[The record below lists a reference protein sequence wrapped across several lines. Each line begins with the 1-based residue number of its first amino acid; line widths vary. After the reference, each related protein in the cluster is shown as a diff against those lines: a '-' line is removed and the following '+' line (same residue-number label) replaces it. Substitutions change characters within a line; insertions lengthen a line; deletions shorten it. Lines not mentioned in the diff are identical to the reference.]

1 MHGKEDVMPT
11 VSLSREQ
18 NRYQTVSRALHLIQA
33 DIDATLTQPR
43 RILIKPNFVYDNQQL
58 CATHVDTTRAIIDF
72 LQAYN
77 PKEIIIAESSSQSA
91 TRAFTNYHYH
101 KLAHEYGIELID
113 LDDDAYEEASIF
125 TRLHEGQ
132 FGTTTVRV
140 SKTVLE
146 AEYRIS
152 PAVMK
157 THDTVIVTLSLKNIV
172 MGSVLDKTRMHQ
184 GYEAM
189 NFNLYKI
196 AKLVPVHLAVID
208 GWQAMEGNGPVRGTA
223 VDAHTVL
230 ASTDFIAADF
240 IGAEVMGFNPATIGY
255 LQYAA
260 GHYGFRP
267 LGVGDRDQITLI
279 GEPFETLQ
287 RTFRPHDSY
296 RAQLAWHIPETLI
309 PEMNALLNS
318 AEE

>member
-1 MHGKEDVMPT
+1 
-11 VSLSREQ
+11 
-18 NRYQTVSRALHLIQA
+18 LHLIQS
-33 DIDATLTQPR
+33 DIAATLPTPR
-43 RILIKPNFVYDNQQL
+43 RILIKPNFVFDSNQL

-77 PKEIIIAESSSQSA
+77 PKEIIIAESSAQSA
-91 TRAFTNYHYH
+91 TRAFTNYQYQQ
-101 KLAHEYGIELID
+101 LSQEYGIELID
-113 LDDDAYEEASIF
+113 LEDDAYDDVTIF
-125 TRLHEGQ
+125 TRLRDGQ

-140 SKTVLE
+140 SKTVLD

-172 MGSVLDKTRMHQ
+172 MGAVLDKTRMHQ

-208 GWQAMEGNGPVRGTA
+208 GWQAMEGNGPVRGSAIDTQA
-223 VDAHTVL
+223 VL
-230 ASTDFIAADF
+230 ASTDFIAADI
-240 IGAEVMGFNPATIGY
+240 IGAEVMGFNPENIGY

-260 GHYGFRP
+260 GRDGFHP
-267 LGVGDRDQITLI
+267 LGVGDREKITLV
-279 GEPFETLQ
+279 GTPLETLQ
-287 RTFRPHDSY
+287 RQFRPHDSY
-296 RAQLAWHIPETLI
+296 RAQLTWHIPETMI
-309 PEMNALLNS
+309 PTMNATLNVTD
-318 AEE
+318 

>member
-1 MHGKEDVMPT
+1 MPLI
-11 VSLSREQ
+11 SLAREPS
-18 NRYQTVSRALHLIQA
+18 RYQSVSRALQLIQS
-33 DIDATLTQPR
+33 DIATSLAKPR
-43 RILIKPNFVYDNQQL
+43 CILIKPNFVFDSKQL
-58 CATHVDTTRAIIDF
+58 CATHVDTTRAIIDC

-77 PKEIIIAESSSQSA
+77 PKEVIIAESSAQSA

-101 KLAHEYGIELID
+101 QLVKEYGIELVD
-113 LDDDAYEEASIF
+113 LDDDAYDEVSIF
-125 TRLHEGQ
+125 TRLKEGQ

-140 SKTVLE
+140 SKTVLD
-146 AEYRIS
+146 AEYRVS

-157 THDTVIVTLSLKNIV
+157 THDTVIVTLSVKNIV

-208 GWQAMEGNGPVRGTA
+208 GWQAMEGNGPVRGSA

-230 ASTDFIAADF
+230 ASTDFIAADI
-240 IGAEVMGFNPATIGY
+240 IGAELMGFNPENIGY

-260 GHYGFRP
+260 GCYGFDP
-267 LGVGDRDQITLI
+267 LGVGDREKITLV
-279 GEPFETLQ
+279 GESPETLR

-296 RAQLAWHIPETLI
+296 RDQLAWQIPETLI
-309 PEMNALLNS
+309 PTMNAILNVAGS
-318 AEE
+318 

>member
-1 MHGKEDVMPT
+1 MPT
-11 VSLSREQ
+11 VSVAREPS
-18 NRYQTVSRALHLIQA
+18 RYQSVSQALQLIQS
-33 DIDATLTQPR
+33 DIATGLAKPR
-43 RILIKPNFVYDNQQL
+43 RILIKPNFVFDSKQL
-58 CATHVDTTRAIIDF
+58 CATHVDTTRAIIEF

-77 PKEIIIAESSSQSA
+77 PKEVIIAESSAQSA

-101 KLAHEYGIELID
+101 QLVKEYGIELVD
-113 LDDDAYEEASIF
+113 LDDDAYDDVSIF
-125 TRLHEGQ
+125 TRLQEGQ

-140 SKTVLE
+140 SKTVLD
-146 AEYRIS
+146 AEYRVS

-157 THDTVIVTLSLKNIV
+157 THDTVIVTLSVKNIV

-208 GWQAMEGNGPVRGTA
+208 GWQAMEGNGPVRGSA

-230 ASTDFIAADF
+230 ASTDFIAADI
-240 IGAEVMGFNPATIGY
+240 IGAELMGFNPQNIGY

-260 GHYGFRP
+260 GCYGFDP
-267 LGVGDRDQITLI
+267 LGVGDRKKITLA
-279 GEPFETLQ
+279 GESPESLR

-296 RAQLAWHIPETLI
+296 RDQLAWQIPETLI
-309 PEMNALLNS
+309 PTMNAILNVAGS
-318 AEE
+318 